1 VKRPSASG
9 DADTSAAI
17 IFVMLFGLTRGES
30 CAGALIV
37 DDGAFCQQLLA
48 VLNQNIGRAIAEI
61 GALDLSYTF

>member
-1 VKRPSASG
+1 
-9 DADTSAAI
+9 
-17 IFVMLFGLTRGES
+17 MLFGLTRGES